1 MLPSRAYSRE
11 HEFEA
16 DRLGAYLAAAA
27 CYDAAAGVESMFAV
41 FKELEFGNSTD
52 DDAFI
57 SVHPSLLATHP
68 SSVHRIR
75 ALRALMTKPC
85 VARRAR
91 RTQPAAHAFHTP
103 LFRLII
109 GTLCQYCTI

>member
-27 CYDAAAGVESMFAV
+27 CYDAVVGTEAMFAV
-41 FKELEFGNSTD
+41 FQRLELNNSTD
-52 DDAFI
+52 DDAFL

-75 ALRALMTKPC
+75 SLRALMTKPY
-85 VARRAR
+85 VACTRRS
-91 RTQPAAHAFHTP
+91 QLAAHACLAP
-103 LFRLII
+103 LSRLLI
-109 GTLCQYCTI
+109 GMLC